1 MSIQSTKKLE
11 KVLSATY
18 GLYFKT
24 QVYHWNME
32 GKMFY
37 QAHLLLQTHYEDL
50 AMAVDLI
57 AEKIVMVGTKIPA
70 NLDITGKSSGI
81 SAGSEKFS
89 PKEMLEDLVAS
100 HKVLIDILKDTI
112 NDVTDMQD
120 LVAENILVDRIAFH
134 EKAIWFIESML
145 KKVD

>member
-1 MSIQSTKKLE
+1 MSTGLIKKLE

-24 QVYHWNME
+24 QVYHWNIE

-50 AMAVDLI
+50 ALAVDLI
-57 AEKIVMVGTKIPA
+57 AEKIVMLGTKVSI
-70 NLDITGKSSGI
+70 NLDIKGKDNGI
-81 SAGSEKFS
+81 SVGDENFA
-89 PKEMLEDLVAS
+89 PRQMLEDLVKS
-100 HKVLIDILKDTI
+100 HKVLIDILKDAVEEAS
-112 NDVTDMQD
+112 DAKD
-120 LVAENILVDRIAFH
+120 LVAESILVDRVAFH

-145 KKVD
+145 KNID